1 MERVKSKQIQELPL
15 ETRANLKGRIILKRD
30 FGGMVFYT
38 LKDDE
43 GLVQVSLDRDSFQ
56 KEEAYRESKKRLCIG
71 DIVSLDGLKSVSN
84 NGTPTL
90 AISNMDIL
98 TKCQKYLPDK
108 NKGLNNHSQYTNRG
122 LHLLTDNNALNRF
135 RMLNSLRRTVRD
147 YLHQSG
153 YEEVDTG
160 ILKPVSDTSLS
171 KEFVTEGNW
180 TSSPL
185 YLRKSTEMRLK
196 QLMVGGLEKI
206 FELGKEFRNEGVSS
220 QFLPEFTALELYGSH
235 MDYKDILYLTV
246 GLMDSLNKKIGE
258 PNSKPTNFRE
268 VFLYDFILEETK
280 TDMRDASLDQIRD
293 LIHPE
298 IFKEYSSHPAMRSF
312 YIYDVFRSLLKK
324 YPEDNIV
331 LHGVPL
337 EVSPLAKTFDD
348 EPTLVEEFRYF
359 VKGTSFCGGM
369 TELTDSQEQRRR
381 IINQAEYLGKPLNDN
396 DNQFTELLEY
406 GLPPCGGL
414 GLSLERLMMIYAE
427 TKNIKDVV
435 YFPL

>member
-1 MERVKSKQIQELPL
+1 MARVKSNQIQELPL
-15 ETRANLKGRIILKRD
+15 ETRVSLKGRIILKRD
-30 FGGMVFYT
+30 FGKRVFYT

-43 GLVQVSLDRDSFQ
+43 GLVQVSLERGSFE
-56 KEEAYRESKKRLCIG
+56 KEENYKELKKGLSIG
-71 DIVSLDGLKSVSN
+71 DIVSLDGITSLSN
-84 NGTPTL
+84 TGTPTL
-90 AISNMDIL
+90 AIAEVDIL
-98 TKCQKYLPDK
+98 TKCRKLLPDK
-108 NKGLNNHSQYTNRG
+108 DKGLNNYNQYTNRG
-122 LHLLTDNNALNRF
+122 LHLLTDKNALSKF
-135 RMLNSLRRTVRD
+135 RRLNFLRRSVRD
-147 YLHQSG
+147 YLHQQG

-160 ILKPVSDTSLS
+160 ILKSVSDTSMS
-171 KEFVTEGNW
+171 AEFVTTGNW

-220 QFLPEFTALELYGSH
+220 QFLPEFTALELYGAYL
-235 MDYKDILYLTV
+235 DYKDILNLTV
-246 GLMDSLNKKIGE
+246 GMMDRINEEVGE
-258 PNSKPTNFRE
+258 PESKPTHFWE
-268 VFLYDFILEETK
+268 VFLYGFIQEETK
-280 TDMRDASLDQIRD
+280 TDMRDASLEQIKE

-298 IFKEYSSHPAMRSF
+298 IFKEYSNHPAMRAF
-312 YIYDVFRSLLKK
+312 YIYDTFRSLLKK
-324 YPEDNIV
+324 YPEQNIV

-337 EVSPLAKTFDD
+337 EVSPLAKTFDN

-369 TELTDSQEQRRR
+369 TELTDPQEQCRR
-381 IINQAEYLGKPLNDN
+381 ITNQAEYLGKSLDDI

-427 TKNIKDVV
+427 TKNIKEVV